1 MSRFLPGNRVDLL
14 RNGDEFFPALKAAI
28 DSACH
33 DIQLETYIF
42 RIDDTTRPLAE
53 ALVEAA
59 RRGVEVRILVDGFG
73 SRTFPADWVALLTE
87 AGAHFHFYRKFRFT
101 WLPRRNRLRR
111 LHRKLA
117 VIDGRIGFVGGINL
131 HDDRDNAEPGYA
143 ARYDYAVRVEGPVLA
158 PLCATTRGLWRH
170 LALLRGEVWPV
181 IELSRPATARVGVMD
196 ARLVVRD
203 NVKHRLSIENEYLR
217 EIRAARQDILIA
229 NAYFLPGLRLRRAI
243 LAAARRGVRVELLLQ
258 GRPDHPVMQ
267 WATRRLYQQFLDAG
281 VQIHEYRAGYMHA
294 KVAVV
299 DTLWSTVGSSNI
311 DPFSLGLAR
320 EANLVVRNYAF
331 ARELQAS
338 IVRRIRRDSLPI
350 GHDMLRKARWWHR
363 GWATL
368 CYGFSRFAINIAGLG
383 EYYGKE

>member
-14 RNGDEFFPALKAAI
+14 RNGEEFFPALKAAI
-28 DSACH
+28 DSARH
-33 DIQLETYIF
+33 DVQLETYIF
-42 RIDDTTRPLAE
+42 RIDDTTLPLAG
-53 ALVEAA
+53 ALLAAA

-73 SRTFPADWVALLTE
+73 SRAFPEDWVERLTG
-87 AGAHFHFYRKFRFT
+87 AGAHFHFYRKFRFS

-131 HDDRDNAEPGYA
+131 HDDRDNAEPGFA

-158 PLCATTRGLWRH
+158 PLCATTRGLWRY
-170 LALLRGEVWPV
+170 LARLRGEVWPV
-181 IELSRPATARVGVMD
+181 AELSRPGVARAGMMD
-196 ARLVVRD
+196 AKLVVRD
-203 NVKHRLSIENEYLR
+203 NVRHRLSIENEYLR
-217 EIRAARQDILIA
+217 EIRAAQQSIVIA

-243 LAAARRGVRVELLLQ
+243 LAAAGRGVRVDLLLQ

-267 WATRRLYQQFLDAG
+267 WATRRLYRQFLDAG
-281 VQIHEYRAGYMHA
+281 VRIHEYRAGYMHA

-299 DTLWSTVGSSNI
+299 DTRWATVGSSNI

-320 EANLVVRNYAF
+320 EANLVVRNYVF

-338 IVRRIRRDSLPI
+338 IVRRLRRDSQPI
-350 GHDMLRKARWWHR
+350 CHDMLSRARWWQH
-363 GWATL
+363 GWAAV
-368 CYGFSRFAINIAGLG
+368 CYAFSRFAINIAGLG